1 MGNENILNKLKDEY
15 KWELHIPHEINDG
28 FKLTPELLEHIL
40 IMNFAAGRYQKKA
53 KTIISLLRAFES
65 LL

>member
-28 FKLTPELLEHIL
+28 FKLTPELFEHIL

-53 KTIISLLRAFES
+53 KP
-65 LL
+65 